1 MKVALKEKKPKNPK
15 KTRIILLVVLVAVV
29 VLAVAGYFIARAV
42 AQSFIQSE
50 IQTRSDWEID
60 TGDVADRE
68 ASQQVTVY
76 TAPVEAS
83 IEVVQIVPDE
93 YEEEG
98 FTYYD
103 EDVQDRLAYT
113 LLDLTREKTY
123 TLGSPLAVLNP
134 FGTGSN
140 GLYLYFRTDAPT
152 QVTYTVHVE
161 DESIPDYTATVN
173 NQGADGYSRLQ
184 EFLLVGLV
192 PGMENTVTLSAET
205 RQQGTAYTFTIDMPE
220 SASGYTS
227 QLEVE
232 DGDVDV
238 EQLSDGLFY
247 AMGFGDYYGYTFF
260 FDNEGVLRYEMVLEG
275 YHSDRFLWD
284 DDGSLITCVGSQ
296 KIARINRFGQ
306 VTQVYDLGQYE
317 LHHDIN
323 WGPEGTILALATD
336 TEGETVEDQVLK
348 IDLTT
353 GEVSH
358 VVDFTQVFQS
368 YFEETRP
375 VQATDPFGLWSEGEW
390 DWLHLNSLQY
400 VEEDNAIIVSSR
412 ETSTIIKATLEE
424 EPQIFWMAGNPDFW
438 EGTDFASYCL
448 EAEGD
453 FLFQYGQHDVEQM
466 DATQVEKLGFAPAE
480 EGQIYL
486 RLYNNNYYA
495 MSSRDDFQVEVPDEV
510 STSSTVDGE
519 ANSHVYF
526 YLVDENK
533 GTFTLVDSFD
543 LPYSSLVSNVQDTG
557 DTFVV
562 NNGVS
567 QCFEEYDQQGQLIRQ
582 YQYSC
587 TANGY
592 RVMKDDFAGYWFLPE
607 D

>member
-1 MKVALKEKKPKNPK
+1 M
-15 KTRIILLVVLVAVV
+15 
-29 VLAVAGYFIARAV
+29 
-42 AQSFIQSE
+42 
-50 IQTRSDWEID
+50 
-60 TGDVADRE
+60 ADRE

-161 DESIPDYTATVN
+161 DESIPDYTATMN
-173 NQGADGYSRLQ
+173 NKGADGYSRLQ

-260 FDNEGVLRYEMVLEG
+260 FDN
-275 YHSDRFLWD
+275 
-284 DDGSLITCVGSQ
+284 
-296 KIARINRFGQ
+296 
-306 VTQVYDLGQYE
+306 
-317 LHHDIN
+317 
-323 WGPEGTILALATD
+323 
-336 TEGETVEDQVLK
+336 
-348 IDLTT
+348 
-353 GEVSH
+353 
-358 VVDFTQVFQS
+358 
-368 YFEETRP
+368 
-375 VQATDPFGLWSEGEW
+375 
-390 DWLHLNSLQY
+390 
-400 VEEDNAIIVSSR
+400 
-412 ETSTIIKATLEE
+412 
-424 EPQIFWMAGNPDFW
+424 
-438 EGTDFASYCL
+438 
-448 EAEGD
+448 
-453 FLFQYGQHDVEQM
+453 
-466 DATQVEKLGFAPAE
+466 
-480 EGQIYL
+480 
-486 RLYNNNYYA
+486 
-495 MSSRDDFQVEVPDEV
+495 
-510 STSSTVDGE
+510 
-519 ANSHVYF
+519 
-526 YLVDENK
+526 
-533 GTFTLVDSFD
+533 
-543 LPYSSLVSNVQDTG
+543 
-557 DTFVV
+557 
-562 NNGVS
+562 
-567 QCFEEYDQQGQLIRQ
+567 
-582 YQYSC
+582 
-587 TANGY
+587 
-592 RVMKDDFAGYWFLPE
+592 
-607 D
+607 

>member
-15 KTRIILLVVLVAVV
+15 KKRIILLVVLVAVV

-466 DATQVEKLGFAPAE
+466 DAAQVDKLGFAPAE

>member
-1 MKVALKEKKPKNPK
+1 M
-15 KTRIILLVVLVAVV
+15 VLVAVV

-83 IEVVQIVPDE
+83 IEVIQIVPDE

-275 YHSDRFLWD
+275 YHADRFLWD

-424 EPQIFWMAGNPDFW
+424 EPQILWMAGNPDFW

-466 DATQVEKLGFAPAE
+466 DATQVDKLGFAPAE

-526 YLVDENK
+526 YLVDENE

-592 RVMKDDFAGYWFLPE
+592 RVMKDDFAGYWFLTE

>member
-1 MKVALKEKKPKNPK
+1 MKEKKTRNPK
-15 KTRIILLVVLVAVV
+15 RKWVVFLAVLMAVAA
-29 VLAVAGYFIARAV
+29 LAVAGYFIARAV
-42 AQSFIQSE
+42 AQSLIQSE
-50 IQTRSDWEID
+50 IQTRSDWNID

-68 ASQQVTVY
+68 AAQQVTVY

-83 IEVVQIVPDE
+83 IDVIQIVPDE

-424 EPQIFWMAGNPDFW
+424 EPQILWMAGNPDFW

-480 EGQIYL
+480 EGKIYL

-526 YLVDENK
+526 YLVDENE

-543 LPYSSLVSNVQDTG
+543 LPYSSLVSNAQDTG